1 MTIPGVAPFALESG
15 FWASFCSGSSSVTL
29 MLVPVTGDPPRVEI
43 QLAGKTVGL
52 LLSTTADPTGHLAAA
67 ATSIGQP
74 PQLLVPNPSP
84 PGGFDGAA
92 PSPRT
97 RRLAWWSTCR
107 FTTTQ
112 RSPLAHPLAA
122 SLGRSSASAT
132 SPPDSGHTLP
142 LLQSLCLRCP
152 RSRRA
157 SHRRLASAARTSRA
171 RWGLPFLHRLL
182 SRTSRRVPVARR
194 HGDWT
199 NPGKLQPDQQP
210 IRPRAGEPLCRPQS
224 MRRDP
229 GPPDTVPGAFPIPN
243 P

>member
-52 LLSTTADPTGHLAAA
+52 LSSTTADPTGHLAAA

-112 RSPLAHPLAA
+112 RSPLW
-122 SLGRSSASAT
+122 
-132 SPPDSGHTLP
+132 
-142 LLQSLCLRCP
+142 
-152 RSRRA
+152 
-157 SHRRLASAARTSRA
+157 RTPWRPV
-171 RWGLPFLHRLL
+171 LDDHRLRL
-182 SRTSRRVPVARR
+182 PRRRTVDIHSPSCKASV
-194 HGDWT
+194 
-199 NPGKLQPDQQP
+199 
-210 IRPRAGEPLCRPQS
+210 
-224 MRRDP
+224 
-229 GPPDTVPGAFPIPN
+229 
-243 P
+243 